1 MWALTYHGP
10 EHEAWAEVPL
20 RPGHR
25 VLVSCIGARGTCR
38 LCREGHYG
46 QCLGGGWI
54 VGHTICG
61 PEAERVRVPFADT
74 SVHRDPDGSAGEDV
88 PVLAGT
94 SAHRDLHGSGDEDL
108 MLADIP
114 PTGYEVS
121 VLAGGLRPGNVVP
134 GVGRQQAHHPPLR
147 LGRIRK
153 GLRRLR
159 ATDNRA
165 LKAVLR

>member
-74 SVHRDPDGSAGEDV
+74 SVHRD
-88 PVLAGT
+88 
-94 SAHRDLHGSGDEDL
+94 LHGSGDEDL